1 MALKGGSGAGQF
13 TVTPEF
19 QFIVL
24 NDPEAVLQLLREF
37 WHLYRVW
44 VVDKHGDNS
53 KSSSTP
59 DQVSRL
65 RMRTLLSSM
74 TVPCLGGTIGKLRN
88 TVLPRPTV
96 TRGIK
101 LLTSMPYEVPK
112 VTRTHGGQVLTTAA
126 AKQTETINNQS
137 PRAVNTPP
145 KPLVEAT
152 DSSEQKKKSAG
163 HFLKF
168 FRRLLSHSA
177 RKRTSLPE
185 VVGENPAL
193 VPNPPPPN
201 IRTQVEWPTS
211 RPGVVHVSE
220 GEAKSPEDQTAAF
233 TASLESR
240 PFLQLADPEDKN
252 WDFLEHFGVLTKIGM
267 NHFLVQLRHLKGST
281 STTLETAALLY
292 EHIEHVIGPND
303 IKTARYVDWFSSGLY
318 QTKFRGA
325 TDL

>member
-112 VTRTHGGQVLTTAA
+112 VTRTHGGQVLTPAA

-163 HFLKF
+163 HFLRF
-168 FRRLLSHSA
+168 FRRLLPHSA

-185 VVGENPAL
+185 VIDENPAL

-211 RPGVVHVSE
+211 RPGVVHVLE

-240 PFLQLADPEDKN
+240 PFFQLADPEDKN

-281 STTLETAALLY
+281 NTTLETAALLY
-292 EHIEHVIGPND
+292 EHIEHVIGPNG